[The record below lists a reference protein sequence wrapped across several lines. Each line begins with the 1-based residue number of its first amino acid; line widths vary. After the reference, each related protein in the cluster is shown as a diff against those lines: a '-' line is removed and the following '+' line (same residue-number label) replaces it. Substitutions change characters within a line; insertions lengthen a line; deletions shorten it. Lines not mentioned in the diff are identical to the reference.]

1 MNSRIVSSLFALC
14 AVGVASNA
22 MAQNSPANNS
32 QTVVDTA
39 SETVHNDVQTAN
51 DIVNQITAPT
61 APAPELVVPST
72 ESQLVVPNQL
82 VVPPGWNGSTVSVP
96 TVVPV
101 ASTEPVVQPNYR
113 TEYHPDIRS
122 SSPYKFHAGLYSDV
136 GFPSGA
142 EIGLLVSPWLPFLK
156 VGVGG
161 SWNYVGEGLS
171 GHATADLFNAPISL
185 TLTGEGGGFFP
196 STVPNV
202 HNSPTVA
209 YTYESA
215 LLGLEFGSRRHF
227 RFFLRGGIAHVDAN
241 VSNFDK
247 SFTLPSGVS
256 IGNPNVSLVS
266 PAGKLGFDLL
276 F

>member
-1 MNSRIVSSLFALC
+1 MNRISSLVALYV
-14 AVGVASNA
+14 VGFASNA
-22 MAQNSPANNS
+22 MAQDNNTQAVADKAS
-32 QTVVDTA
+32 TV
-39 SETVHNDVQTAN
+39 VHNDTQIAN
-51 DIVNQITAPT
+51 DIVNDVSAPT
-61 APAPELVVPST
+61 QPQLIVPPI
-72 ESQLVVPNQL
+72 ESQLIVPNQL
-82 VVPPGWNGSTVSVP
+82 VVPPGWNGSTVSATAPVP
-96 TVVPV
+96 TDN
-101 ASTEPVVQPNYR
+101 SSYYHH
-113 TEYHPDIRS
+113 TEYHPDVRS

-171 GHATADLFNAPISL
+171 GHATVDLFNAPISL